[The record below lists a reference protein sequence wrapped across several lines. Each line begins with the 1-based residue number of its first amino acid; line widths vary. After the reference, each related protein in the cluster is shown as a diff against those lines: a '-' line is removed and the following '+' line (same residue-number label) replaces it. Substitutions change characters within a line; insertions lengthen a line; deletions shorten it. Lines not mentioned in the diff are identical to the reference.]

1 MHRLIAFIALGRP
14 LFLAGGFVMHALG
27 VAMALYAGAT
37 LNLSALVW
45 GQIAITSTQWMT
57 QYANDYFDIQADRN
71 NRTRT
76 NWSGGSGVLL
86 GGEIAP
92 KTALVSALSLAV
104 FALFATFVLIFAAGA
119 GVLPLALMGFGMAL
133 AWFYSAPPLRLHS
146 RGMGELATAI
156 IVPLLV
162 PLTGYSLQLGRLD
175 TLPLLAV
182 LPLCCFQFAML
193 LSIEFP
199 DEQSDRASS
208 KDTLVVRLGAERAA
222 RLYVAVLAT
231 GYALLPLLVLA
242 GMPLL
247 PMFAVGLTL
256 PLGGLQVYRI
266 LRGDYRVPKRWN
278 SLAFGSVALLI
289 ASAVVMAFAFL
300 VLAGTR

>member
-14 LFLAGGFVMHALG
+14 MFLAGGFVMHTLG

-37 LNLSALVW
+37 LNPMALLW

-57 QYANDYFDIQADRN
+57 QYANDYFDMQADRN
-71 NRTRT
+71 NPTRT

-104 FALFATFVLIFAAGA
+104 FALFATFMLVFDAGA
-119 GVLPLALMGFGMAL
+119 GVLTLALIGLGMAL

-146 RGMGELATAI
+146 RGLGELTTAV
-156 IVPLLV
+156 IVPLIV
-162 PLTGYSLQLGRLD
+162 PLTGYSLQMGRLD
-175 TLPLLAV
+175 AVPLLAV

-199 DEQSDRASS
+199 DEQGDRASG
-208 KDTLVVRLGAERAA
+208 KGTLVVRLGAERAA

-231 GYALLPLLVLA
+231 GYALLPLLMLA
-242 GMPLL
+242 GVPLL
-247 PMFAVGLTL
+247 PMLAVGLTL
-256 PLGGLQVYRI
+256 PLGGLQVYRM
-266 LRGDYRVPKRWN
+266 LRGDFRVPERWN
-278 SLAFGSVALLI
+278 SLAFGSVGLLI
-289 ASAVVMAFAFL
+289 ASAAVMAFAFL
-300 VLAGTR
+300 VLVGAR